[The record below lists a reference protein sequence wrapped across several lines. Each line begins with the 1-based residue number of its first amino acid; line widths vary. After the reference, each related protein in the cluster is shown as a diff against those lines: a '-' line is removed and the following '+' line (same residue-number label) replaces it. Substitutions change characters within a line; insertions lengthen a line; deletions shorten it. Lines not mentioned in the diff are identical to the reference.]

1 MRGITRKADDLFRL
15 AKGAD
20 LEKRF
25 RVMEELGGVV
35 GGQHTGQFEALVRET
50 VRSGTVDVS
59 GWSRDAVRVLLV
71 VADEREMHVTFKNGD
86 MFATPVKYPEG
97 AMVNLFAKRIASR
110 EWQNVRLPE
119 DILEQK

>member
-35 GGQHTGQFEALVRET
+35 GGQHTEHFEALVRET

-59 GWSRDAVRVLLV
+59 G
-71 VADEREMHVTFKNGD
+71 
-86 MFATPVKYPEG
+86 
-97 AMVNLFAKRIASR
+97 
-110 EWQNVRLPE
+110 
-119 DILEQK
+119 